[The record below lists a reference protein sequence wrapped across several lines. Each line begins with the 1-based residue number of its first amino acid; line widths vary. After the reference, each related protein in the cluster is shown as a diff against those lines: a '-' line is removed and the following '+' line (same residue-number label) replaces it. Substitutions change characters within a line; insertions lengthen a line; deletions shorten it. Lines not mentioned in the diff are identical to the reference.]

1 MYKMVILRFTK
12 MVAKDGITQTDVK
25 SLFWSY
31 NGHLKF
37 YKDVIQDGYQIFCT
51 SVRFT
56 KKGEQNG
63 CQGWYNLNR
72 R

>member
-37 YKDVIQDGYQIFCT
+37 YKDVIQDGYQNFCT

-56 KKGEQNG
+56 KKGDNKMVAKDG
-63 CQGWYNLNR
+63 IA
-72 R
+72 